1 MTAARAHAL
10 ERPEEGR
17 YWRPIGD
24 RVALGIG
31 LVHGGTIALSS
42 SPVRSFRPT
51 SVLVVVLALAAAV
64 SAQRSR
70 PAGPCDGRLD
80 RLFPDPQLATLSQ
93 PVSAAVAD
101 LDGDGTVDVVVGHL
115 QAQRVSVFRG
125 LGGARFAERED
136 VASTRC
142 FDLVVLDTDEDGD
155 LDLALT
161 DFSNDRISLLLNQGG
176 GTFLAGGNL
185 AVGDSPGALIAVDL
199 GLDGRP
205 ELLSADGGSDQISVL
220 VNLVGGAFSSAVP
233 FAVAGFPTSLA
244 ALDQDHDGR
253 ADVAV
258 TCFGDEKLQFLR
270 NLGNTFA
277 APLELP
283 SFPSPIGVIAAD
295 LDGDTFA
302 ELATTSNETSPF
314 TGNALS
320 VHPNQH
326 PAGFGA
332 PLHTFTPRSN
342 RDLAAID
349 HDGDGDLDLAVATS
363 GDPTNPGFEGAH
375 PSVVLYANNGSGGLS
390 LGPRRTVST
399 PPGEVVAGDLD
410 GNGRS
415 DLVVV
420 NTDAATLSVL
430 LDGGNDLA
438 GPPRFATPYASRSLD
453 AADLDGDGDR
463 DLAVAKSFV
472 GGAEAAV
479 LLNQGQG
486 SFGPYASYPM
496 SAWEIE
502 CADVDGDDDMDLVV
516 GHDAALELLLN
527 QGTGTFTGGA
537 SLATGGTVQSVVASD
552 LDGDGDLDL
561 AAASHSAAS
570 VSVLRNLGAGAFA
583 PEVAFASGSSP
594 WCVVSGD
601 LDGDGDLD
609 LAVTSQG
616 TNALR
621 WLRNDGTA
629 SFPDGAT
636 VAGLTGPGNLVC
648 VDLDRDADLDLA
660 VASVSAGQ
668 VYLLEN
674 QGTGLS
680 SFGGATTVLLGGS
693 AAGSDIVASDLDR
706 DGLPELVLPLPI
718 RNSVLLLGGNGT
730 FAPTF
735 RTRHGVRLA
744 PSEVVARDL
753 DGDGDADLLTL
764 DYWSASVTLLENG
777 CR

>member
-1 MTAARAHAL
+1 MRRFLPSLTLA
-10 ERPEEGR
+10 
-17 YWRPIGD
+17 
-24 RVALGIG
+24 
-31 LVHGGTIALSS
+31 
-42 SPVRSFRPT
+42 
-51 SVLVVVLALAAAV
+51 LALAATA

-70 PAGPCDGRLD
+70 LAWPCDGRLD
-80 RLFPDPQLATLSQ
+80 RQFPEPQLGTLDL
-93 PVSAAVAD
+93 PHSAAVAD
-101 LDGDGTVDVVVGHL
+101 LDGDGALDVAVGYL
-115 QAQRVSVFRG
+115 VQPTLSIFRG
-125 LGGARFAERED
+125 LGGGRLAARAD
-136 VASTRC
+136 VASASAVA
-142 FDLVVLDTDEDGD
+142 LAVLDTDEDGD

-161 DFSNDRISLLLNQGG
+161 DTWNDRIVLVENQGN
-176 GTFLAGGNL
+176 GTFLSGASLG
-185 AVGDSPGALIAVDL
+185 VGDSPSALIAVDL

-220 VNLVGGAFSSAVP
+220 VNLVGGAFSGAIP
-233 FAVAGFPTSLA
+233 FAVAGGPSSLA

-258 TCFGDEKLQFLR
+258 TCFGGEKLQLLR

-283 SFPSPIGVIAAD
+283 SFPAPIAVIAAD
-295 LDGDTFA
+295 LDGDTLGD
-302 ELATTSNETSPF
+302 LATVSNETLPF
-314 TGNALS
+314 TGNVLS
-320 VHPNQH
+320 TYPNQH

-332 PLHTFTPRSN
+332 PGHIYTPSRNS
-342 RDLAAID
+342 DLVAFD
-349 HDGDGDLDLAVATS
+349 HDGDGHLDLAVATS
-363 GDPTNPGFEGAH
+363 GDPVNPGFEGRY
-375 PSVVLYANNGSGGLS
+375 PSVVLYANDGSGALTYFT
-390 LGPRRTVST
+390 RRPVST
-399 PPGEVVAGDLD
+399 VPSAVEAGDLD

-472 GGAEAAV
+472 GGTEAAV
-479 LLNQGQG
+479 LLNQGSG
-486 SFGPYASYPM
+486 FFGPYTSHPM
-496 SAWEIE
+496 PAWEIE
-502 CADVDGDDDMDLVV
+502 CADVDGDDDVDLVV

-527 QGTGTFTGGA
+527 QGTGTFSGGA
-537 SLATGGTVQSVVASD
+537 SLATGGTVQSVVAAD

-561 AAASHSAAS
+561 AATNHSAAS
-570 VSVLRNLGAGAFA
+570 VSMLRNLGPGTFA
-583 PEVAFASGSSP
+583 AQVALASGSSP

-601 LDGDGDLD
+601 LDGDGDQD

-629 SFPDGAT
+629 SFPNSAT
-636 VAGLTGPGNLVC
+636 VGGLTGPGNLVC
-648 VDLDRDADLDLA
+648 ADLDRDADLDLA

-680 SFGGATTVLLGGS
+680 SFGGANTVLLGGS

-706 DGLPELVLPLPI
+706 DGFPELVLPLPT

-735 RTRHGVRLA
+735 RTRHGVGLA
-744 PSEVVARDL
+744 PTEVVARDL

-764 DYWSASVTLLENG
+764 DYWSASVTLLTNG